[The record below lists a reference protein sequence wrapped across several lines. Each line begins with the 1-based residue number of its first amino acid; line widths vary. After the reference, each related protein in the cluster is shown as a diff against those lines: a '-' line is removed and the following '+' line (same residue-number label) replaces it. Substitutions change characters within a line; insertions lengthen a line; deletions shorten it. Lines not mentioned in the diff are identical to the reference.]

1 MGMPAR
7 YRARHP
13 PREGEEGV
21 RDISIATTPIL
32 VAMRPLGIVCSM
44 AAKAAVITLATLV
57 VSGAVGM
64 LRFAHPD
71 RVHTGALA

>member
-1 MGMPAR
+1 MPAR

-21 RDISIATTPIL
+21 RDISIATTQIL
-32 VAMRPLGIVCSM
+32 VDMRPLGIVCSM
-44 AAKAAVITLATLV
+44 AAKAAVIALATLV

-64 LRFAHPD
+64 LRF
-71 RVHTGALA
+71 VHTGTLA